1 MVIDACE
8 AQILER
14 PGPKGI
20 SEPLPGGR
28 GIDLATRHLI
38 EQILKLFV

>member
-1 MVIDACE
+1 MVDARE
-8 AQILER
+8 SQILER

-20 SEPLPGGR
+20 GQPVAGGR
-28 GIDLATRHLI
+28 RIDLATRHLL